1 MTNSGIVTNLTV
13 KCLGNISFEY
23 DDGCDSCVTEE
34 TNMSMTKMT
43 IQFVLNFTQSIEAHN
58 VLKL

>member
-34 TNMSMTKMT
+34 TN
-43 IQFVLNFTQSIEAHN
+43 VYDEDDDSIGSEFYSIDWST
-58 VLKL
+58 